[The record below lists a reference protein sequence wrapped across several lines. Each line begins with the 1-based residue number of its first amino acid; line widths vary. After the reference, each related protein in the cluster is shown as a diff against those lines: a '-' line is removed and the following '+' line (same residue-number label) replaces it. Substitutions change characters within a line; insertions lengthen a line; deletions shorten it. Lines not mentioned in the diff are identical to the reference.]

1 MMSEGHD
8 APLGTFAVALWRR
21 NELTLLLPPTIWLD
35 HGRAGRSAPKRS
47 FMMNHTFGWMDGGMG
62 GGIWIWTVIA
72 VLVVVLLVV
81 VINKVSNKKS

>member
-1 MMSEGHD
+1 MNSHCCFRPRSG
-8 APLGTFAVALWRR
+8 LTTVGGSQR
-21 NELTLLLPPTIWLD
+21 NE
-35 HGRAGRSAPKRS
+35 GS
-47 FMMNHTFGWMDGGMG
+47 FMMNHTYGWMDGGMG